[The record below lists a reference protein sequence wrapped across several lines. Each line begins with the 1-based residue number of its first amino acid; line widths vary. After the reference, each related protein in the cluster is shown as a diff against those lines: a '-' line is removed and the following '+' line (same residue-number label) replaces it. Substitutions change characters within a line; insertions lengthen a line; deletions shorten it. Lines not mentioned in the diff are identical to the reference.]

1 MCLFNRSIIQLFNY
15 SIVMATIRKNKASV
29 NPMTAQQSRHIYYLL
44 NRLGLTKE
52 VGDEMCPQ
60 WTNGRALKLSELQ
73 FIVIKYLNGLLQNPR
88 EPKNRDTEDMDKK
101 RKGLIKAVFRW
112 YELQGKIVDMKY
124 VIGTICKAGSVSNI
138 NDLTMS
144 QLCSLYAEFCRK
156 QKAVQEMNKES
167 SVTFSNN

>member
-1 MCLFNRSIIQLFNY
+1 
-15 SIVMATIRKNKASV
+15 
-29 NPMTAQQSRHIYYLL
+29 MTSQQSRHIYFLL

-73 FIVIKYLNGLLQNPR
+73 FIDAMGIIKYLNGLLQNPR
-88 EPKNRDTEDMDKK
+88 ELKNRDTEDMDKK

-124 VIGTICKAGSVSNI
+124 VIGTICKAGNVASI
-138 NDLTMS
+138 NDLTKIDL
-144 QLCSLYAEFCRK
+144 QRLYAEFCRK
-156 QKAVQEMNKES
+156 QKAAQEMNKES